1 MSVDALIDAFEQAWP
16 GDGPARFD
24 ALCAEDVHYEDP
36 LLDDPITGPR
46 ALARHADRL
55 LAAFPD
61 ARVESTG
68 PRMTSGRHVSAP
80 CKLVA
85 HHRGPLGDIPPTGRF
100 VRVHAVVVSELH
112 PERDVLWRVR
122 AFLDA
127 YGAGVELG
135 ILPRRGSL
143 GEKALRT
150 LQGFGA
156 RAGRQGAS

>member
-1 MSVDALIDAFEQAWP
+1 MTDVDALFDAFEAAWSA
-16 GDGPARFD
+16 GGPDRFE
-24 ALCAEDVHYEDP
+24 AVCAEDLHYEDP
-36 LLDDPITGPR
+36 LLDAPLTGPR

-68 PRMTSGRHVSAP
+68 PRMSNGRHVAAP
-80 CKLVA
+80 CKLIA
-85 HHRGPLGDIPPTGRF
+85 HHRGPLGDVPPTGRF
-100 VRVHAVVVSELH
+100 VRVHGVVVAQLH
-112 PERDVLWRVR
+112 PDEDLVWRAR
-122 AFLDA
+122 TFLDA

-156 RAGRQGAS
+156 RAGRQTG